1 MVTMVDEI
9 FDRHYREGRAELN
22 ASIDRALKRFGNS
35 IGNAFSV
42 LQRIEYD
49 APWAPRKKTAGR
61 A

>member
-9 FDRHYREGRAELN
+9 YDRHYREGRAELN

-35 IGNAFSV
+35 IGNAFNV

-49 APWAPRKKTAGR
+49 APWAPRKKTVGR

>member
-22 ASIDRALKRFGNS
+22 ASIDQALKRFGNS

-49 APWAPRKKTAGR
+49 APWAARKKTVGR

>member
-22 ASIDRALKRFGNS
+22 ASMDRALKRFGNA
-35 IGNAFSV
+35 IGNAFNV

-49 APWAPRKKTAGR
+49 APWAPRKKTVGR

>member
-22 ASIDRALKRFGNS
+22 ASIEQAFKRFGGA
-35 IGNAFSV
+35 IGNAFNV

-49 APWAPRKKTAGR
+49 APWTPRKTVGR